1 MWSAGRAGRER
12 ELERAIVFQSVL
24 LAMAA
29 HDLRQPLQ
37 MIMSSYERLA
47 RGPHDSAEQR
57 YMNIGRLAVA
67 RLSQQLDLL
76 VEALRIHEHSANI
89 QPTPVQLAPLFAR
102 LCKDNEDLASRKGVT
117 LRAANQRN
125 CLERT
130 GLAREYPMQSDPE
143 RSEIYGLRRARP
155 CLLPSSCRLA
165 EDSGA

>member
-1 MWSAGRAGRER
+1 MWSAGRAER

-117 LRAANQRN
+117 LRAQRTSATV
-125 CLERT
+125 L
-130 GLAREYPMQSDPE
+130 
-143 RSEIYGLRRARP
+143 SEP
-155 CLLPSSCRLA
+155 VLL
-165 EDSGA
+165 